1 MASHF
6 LYMLLYA
13 LVVSIVFSLLMKTE
27 KKQRIKFGL
36 ILFLCFIGFAL
47 VLSWIMYPFPN

>member
-6 LYMLLYA
+6 LYMFLYA

-47 VLSWIMYPFPN
+47 VLSWIMYPFPS

>member
-6 LYMLLYA
+6 LYMFLYA
-13 LVVSIVFSLLMKTE
+13 LVVSIVFSLVMKKE
-27 KKQRIKFGL
+27 KKQRIKFGV

-47 VLSWIMYPFPN
+47 VLSWVMYPFPS